1 MAKNPYGFAD
11 DNKMSI
17 SNIEKLITPAL
28 ADLGFEL
35 VRVRFSGGGS
45 SRAQLQ
51 IMAEP
56 VQDREMT
63 VEDCA
68 DISRHLAA
76 VLDVEDPINDAY
88 VLEVS
93 SPGIDRPLITAA
105 HFARFAGELVKLTL
119 KQPHDGQRRFRGR
132 LTGID
137 NDIVTVETATGRLSA
152 SLNEIDSAKI
162 DPTEFFST
170 LKQAPR
176 TLKPNQL
183 PDESSSEQPSS

>member
-1 MAKNPYGFAD
+1 
-11 DNKMSI
+11 MSAPH
-17 SNIEKLITPAL
+17 IEKLIIPAL

-56 VQDREMT
+56 VEDREMT

-76 VLDVEDPINDAY
+76 VLDVEDPINEAY
-88 VLEVS
+88 VLEIS
-93 SPGIDRPLITAA
+93 SPGIDRPLISAA
-105 HFARFAGELVKLTL
+105 HFERFAGELIKLTL
-119 KQPHDGQRRFRGR
+119 KQPHDGQKRFRGR
-132 LTGID
+132 LTCIEQ
-137 NDIVTVETATGRLSA
+137 NQVIVETAIGRLTA
-152 SLNEIDSAKI
+152 SIDEIESAKI

-170 LKQAPR
+170 LKQPPR
-176 TLKPNQL
+176 THKPKHMS
-183 PDESSSEQPSS
+183 DDTSSERTSS

>member
-93 SPGIDRPLITAA
+93 SPGIDRPLITPA

-170 LKQAPR
+170 LKQPPR